1 MSIVVVVMKIMT
13 FFYKMRACRPSLA
26 GLCITMN
33 SIGLGSAALA
43 GNGLLLN
50 KQTTMLIVQYF
61 SSYDNA
67 YRYKGQKRV
76 QLVKK
81 VATVWF
87 TFDFSRLS
95 KTKV

>member
-1 MSIVVVVMKIMT
+1 
-13 FFYKMRACRPSLA
+13 
-26 GLCITMN
+26 
-33 SIGLGSAALA
+33 
-43 GNGLLLN
+43 
-50 KQTTMLIVQYF
+50 MLIVQYF

-95 KTKV
+95 KTKVWFHDFPDLENLNFNLHDFPGSVLILTRTQTKANETKAGFRNLISNRV